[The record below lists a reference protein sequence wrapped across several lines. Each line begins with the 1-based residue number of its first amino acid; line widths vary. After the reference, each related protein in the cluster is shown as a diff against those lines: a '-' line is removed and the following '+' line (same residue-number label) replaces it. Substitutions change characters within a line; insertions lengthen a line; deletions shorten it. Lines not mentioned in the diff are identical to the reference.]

1 MSMIRLLSVVF
12 ILFLPLFVN
21 GGVVPMGDLN
31 ENNLVTA
38 ITKSSGLLT
47 THIEE
52 KHTFHGLASYYN
64 DSNYYIV
71 SSDDLYKVRLDDV
84 IKLQKNQWLAIV
96 GRYNVLLIYVVG
108 ITGHLNES
116 GLIIDNPETLN
127 QLDTIV
133 RVVAKPYLSS
143 VATELDQIRYA
154 HLWWPLAQLAKIVE
168 YSLISIQ
175 YNIVSSW
182 GLTIVIF
189 SILLKF
195 ILLPVSLM
203 TIRFQRRM
211 AQVQAQLAP
220 KLLEIKKK
228 YDGEE
233 AHNRIMAAHNELGVS
248 PFYTLKPILGLFV
261 QIPLMISVFN
271 ALGEMPQLDG
281 QTFLWI
287 ENLAYPDSVGNLSF
301 SIPIFGNVISL
312 LPFIMTAVTLYST
325 IIFQNRYATKVE
337 LKYQKRNLYLMGA
350 AFFVLFYPFPASMVL
365 YWASSN
371 ILHVFLQKK
380 FRV

>member
-1 MSMIRLLSVVF
+1 
-12 ILFLPLFVN
+12 
-21 GGVVPMGDLN
+21 MGDLN

-71 SSDDLYKVRLDDV
+71 SSDDFYKVRLDDV

-116 GLIIDNPETLN
+116 GLIVDNPETLN

-325 IIFQNRYATKVE
+325 IIFQNRYATEVE

-365 YWASSN
+365 YWASAN